1 MAEEVGKEIPKFIY
15 ISLGIYAI
23 IILAIA
29 TFIQLYFIRKGSS
42 LIINIFCI
50 FLWFTMLLIILVFP
64 LDLFSNF
71 IFENTEE
78 NSTKMQ
84 ILSAFLYWNF
94 YICGFMI
101 VDQIKTFMVNGNFTI
116 REKII
121 SILKFLAIFMSFF
134 IGIGLVLDWIFQL
147 CQWAFGENNFLT
159 ISINIIKTVI
169 GMPMFIAYLMFLG
182 CALGDMPRDLYR
194 KFNYKERIK
203 KLCWEIT
210 HAMRKYKNETEF
222 IVLSINK
229 IKLAQEK
236 INSLNIDD
244 LEKEIK
250 EAKEN
255 MNQEKDKDGKKEKK
269 DKYESLSGLKELS
282 KCHNEMN
289 EVLGKLE
296 NTAKIFN
303 LNIPIESIDKEDEK
317 RALKNKSELVDI
329 YGTYKIYCTQIY
341 RINYQKYSIYKEWA
355 EIKSFL
361 QQGLI
366 TESTTDSNKP
376 NDISGDIEE
385 INTIEV
391 KKQTSE
397 FTKVKLTN
405 NQMMYYKYMP
415 IISIFLIILC
425 ILYGILMIIGQL
437 EYTFKWNFFAGKFFR
452 WLFTNIY
459 ITTPIRL
466 FPIYFSLFAICYSF
480 TSIRSDI
487 NSCVFGNRQTE
498 PCHAVFFVGMMAKL
512 ICPLCYQFIEIMYN
526 GVDLRGNG
534 TKMTVYFE
542 EQFGFLNSD
551 NIIILISKL
560 VLFLLFLKA
569 IILNLTG
576 CYGNTAYKKNQYLS
590 YNATYVEKELEIMEG
605 EEILNDMNKKYGND
619 FDQLKADNIFE

>member
-1 MAEEVGKEIPKFIY
+1 MAEVVGKEIPKVIY

-50 FLWFTMLLIILVFP
+50 FLWFTMLFIILVFP

-101 VDQIKTFMVNGNFTI
+101 VDQIKMFIVNGNFTI

-244 LEKEIK
+244 LKKEIK

-255 MNQEKDKDGKKEKK
+255 MNQENDKDGKKEKK

-303 LNIPIESIDKEDEK
+303 LNIPLESIDKEDEK

-366 TESTTDSNKP
+366 TESTKDSNKP

-385 INTIEV
+385 LNTIEV

-459 ITTPIRL
+459 ILTPIRL

-526 GVDLRGNG
+526 GVDLRANG

-605 EEILNDMNKKYGND
+605 EGILNDLNKKYGND

>member
-1 MAEEVGKEIPKFIY
+1 MAEEVGKEIPTVIY
-15 ISLGIYAI
+15 ISLGAYSI
-23 IILAIA
+23 IILIIA

-42 LIINIFCI
+42 LLINIFCI
-50 FLWFTMLLIILVFP
+50 FLWFTMLLIILIFP

-94 YICGFMI
+94 YICGFMV
-101 VDQIKTFMVNGNFTI
+101 VDQIKMYMVNGNFTI
-116 REKII
+116 REKIV

-147 CQWAFGENNFLT
+147 CQWIFGENNFLT
-159 ISINIIKTVI
+159 ISINIIKTVV

-210 HAMRKYKNETEF
+210 HTMRKYKNETEF

-236 INSLNIDD
+236 INNLNLDD
-244 LEKEIK
+244 LKKEIN
-250 EAKEN
+250 EAKED
-255 MNQEKDKDGKKEKK
+255 MNLEKDKDGKKEKK

-282 KCHNEMN
+282 KYQNEMN
-289 EVLGKLE
+289 EVLEKLE

-303 LNIPIESIDKEDEK
+303 LNIPIETIDKEDEK

-366 TESTTDSNKP
+366 TESIKDSNKSS
-376 NDISGDIEE
+376 DIAEDIEE
-385 INTIEV
+385 QNTIEI
-391 KKQTSE
+391 KKQASE
-397 FTKVKLTN
+397 FTKVELTKK
-405 NQMMYYKYMP
+405 QMMYYKYMP
-415 IISIFLIILC
+415 IVSIFLIFLC
-425 ILYGILMIIGQL
+425 IIYGIIMVIGQL
-437 EYTFKWNFFAGKFFR
+437 EYTFKWNIMTGKLLR

-459 ITTPIRL
+459 IITPIRL

-498 PCHAVFFVGMMAKL
+498 PCHAIFFVGMMAKL
-512 ICPLCYQFIEIMYN
+512 ICPLCYQFIEIMFN

-576 CYGNTAYKKNQYLS
+576 CYGTTAYKKNQYLS

-605 EEILNDMNKKYGND
+605 EGILNDMNKKYGND